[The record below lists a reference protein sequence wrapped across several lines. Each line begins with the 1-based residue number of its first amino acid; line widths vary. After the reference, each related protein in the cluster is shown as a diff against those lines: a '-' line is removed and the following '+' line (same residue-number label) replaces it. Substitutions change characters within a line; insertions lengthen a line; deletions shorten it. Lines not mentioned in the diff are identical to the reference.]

1 MVIWACSVEDFLVRV
16 RAEYLEMPG
25 LSLTEKQACRLWGL
39 DRLMCAA
46 LLDEL
51 VAEHFLRRTRD
62 GAFVRANAGPLLRRA
77 G

>member
-1 MVIWACSVEDFLVRV
+1 MVIWARAAEDPLVRI

-39 DRLMCAA
+39 DPRACAG
-46 LLDEL
+46 LLEEL
-51 VAEHFLRRTRD
+51 VAEQFLRRTRD
-62 GAFVRANAGPLLRRA
+62 GAFVRVDAGPLLRRV

>member
-1 MVIWACSVEDFLVRV
+1 MVIWPRSVEDSLVRI

-39 DRLMCAA
+39 DSRACAA

-51 VAEHFLRRTRD
+51 VAEQFLRRTRD
-62 GAFVRANAGPLLRRA
+62 GAFVRVDSGPLLRRV